1 MPVRRDSSFCRG
13 RPAHLRNIS
22 PRKGP
27 ILGTTFQLDAACG
40 QSPADGSACTSNEA
54 CKCRNP
60 KLTTFRLL
68 GTRHT
73 AYASLARETRRSNLR
88 GISKTKS
95 ERVRRT
101 WIPTSLITSYS
112 SVPSVERTIRTQ
124 PRRIGPDRLQVQQLL
139 DFRAVQVLSSHNY
152 NAGVRATKHLLAVEI
167 SDDYLH
173 SLIAHLFRILC
184 HKRPDLA
191 LSQSFDK
198 RG

>member
-1 MPVRRDSSFCRG
+1 MPVRHDSSFCRG

-112 SVPSVERTIRTQ
+112 SVPSVERTTRTH
-124 PRRIGPDRLQVQQLL
+124 PGASAPIAYRSNS
-139 DFRAVQVLSSHNY
+139 FW
-152 NAGVRATKHLLAVEI
+152 I
-167 SDDYLH
+167 SG
-173 SLIAHLFRILC
+173 LFRFSRVTTTTPVSVLRSTC
-184 HKRPDLA
+184 SPWR
-191 LSQSFDK
+191 
-198 RG
+198 